1 MGSGYHRNFGAA
13 DQVRTGPKSLEGSC
27 ATTTPQPLISG
38 ANQSLPLPQGYSSFV
53 LKIKQA
59 VSEG

>member
-27 ATTTPQPLISG
+27 ATTTPQPPIFG
-38 ANQSLPLPQGYSSFV
+38 AMNPRPPRKGIAALF
-53 LKIKQA
+53 
-59 VSEG
+59 